1 MRLPIPPPP
10 RLQLPYFTIIAAP
23 QARLRYNSG
32 MQLSPLAWFLSFLP
46 VLVVIALM
54 LGLRL
59 SGARASLAAWLSA
72 VLISLLAFGGT
83 WQLLAWAQLKA
94 LWMALDV
101 LYIVWGALLL
111 YHLVQEAGA
120 IQALS
125 ARLPAI
131 SADRGLQVL
140 LVSWLMVSFLQ
151 GMGGFGVPM
160 AVCAPILVGMGYP
173 PVTAVVMTA
182 LGHAWAVNFGSMST
196 AFTSLLVVTGLPG
209 ALLAPFSALLLGLA
223 ILPAGAL
230 VTLVGTGW
238 KGLRRS
244 FPALLVISLV
254 MASGQYLLAVN
265 GLWPLAATGSA
276 VLGILTLLLLTRL
289 PRYRKA
295 EAPAPL
301 PANKPAGQDGFWWR
315 VSPYLLLMLIGFAVV
330 LIKPLNAFLS
340 QASLQPKFPE
350 LSTALGWVSPAEV
363 GRPFHFFSHP
373 GSILLYTCLI
383 SAGIY
388 ASKGLLSPGAPARIL
403 GAVRAS
409 AGDVTLGVIAMVGV
423 AAVMTASGMTNL
435 LARGLSQ
442 SIPRAVYPAV
452 APFIGALGAFL
463 TGSNNNSNVLFGVL
477 QMDTARLLGLNV
489 PLILAAQTAGG
500 SLGSVLSPA
509 KVIVGCST
517 VGLTNQEALVM
528 RKLVPM
534 ELIPVGVVALAAL
547 LISALPGG

>member
-1 MRLPIPPPP
+1 
-10 RLQLPYFTIIAAP
+10 
-23 QARLRYNSG
+23 

-46 VLVVIALM
+46 VLVVMVLM
-54 LGLRL
+54 LGLRW
-59 SGARASLAAWLSA
+59 SGARASGAAWLSA
-72 VLISLLAFGGT
+72 VLVSLLAFGGT
-83 WQLLAWAQLKA
+83 WHLLAWAQLKA

-131 SADRGLQVL
+131 SSDRGLQVL

-160 AVCAPILVGMGYP
+160 AVCAPILVGVGYM

-196 AFTSLLVVTGLPG
+196 AFTALLAVTDLPG
-209 ALLAPFSALLLGLA
+209 GLLAPFSALLLGLA

-230 VTLVGTGW
+230 VAFIGTGW
-238 KGLRRS
+238 KGLRHS

-254 MASGQYLLAVN
+254 MASGQYLLASN
-265 GLWPLAATGSA
+265 GLWSLAATGSA
-276 VLGILTLLLLTRL
+276 VLGIIALLLLARL
-289 PRYRKA
+289 PRYRA
-295 EAPAPL
+295 EKQPPSAPTG
-301 PANKPAGQDGFWWR
+301 KPEEQASFWWR

-340 QASLQPKFPE
+340 QASVQPQFPE
-350 LSTALGWVSPAEV
+350 LSTAQGWLSPSEA
-363 GRPFHFFSHP
+363 GRAFHFFSHP
-373 GSILLYTCLI
+373 GTILLYTCLI
-383 SAGIY
+383 SACIY
-388 ASKGLLSPGAPARIL
+388 SAKGLLHPGAPGRIL
-403 GAVRAS
+403 RAVRAS

-423 AAVMTASGMTNL
+423 ASVMTASGMTNL

-442 SIPRAVYPAV
+442 SIPRAAYPAV
-452 APFIGALGAFL
+452 APFIGVLGAFL

-477 QMDTARLLGLNV
+477 QMETARLLGLNV

-500 SLGSVLSPA
+500 SLGSVMSPA

-528 RKLVPM
+528 RKLVPI
-534 ELIPVGVVALAAL
+534 ELIPVGVVSLAAL
-547 LISALPGG
+547 LISAWLG